1 MASTF
6 SATTSIGLLIL
17 RAAAGGLMLTHGWGK
32 LQMALKGEHAGF
44 PDPLGIG
51 ERMSLYGAV
60 TGEFF
65 APALIVLGLGTRIAA
80 IPAAFT
86 MVIAAFVIHKGDPL
100 DIREKAL
107 FYLAAFLAIMFTGP
121 GAFSLDAL
129 FFGRRKAKVVA
140 VKPAA

>member
-1 MASTF
+1 MPTPWTAST
-6 SATTSIGLLIL
+6 SLGLLIL
-17 RAAAGGLMLTHGWGK
+17 RAAAAGLMLTHGWGK
-32 LQMALKGEHAGF
+32 LQMALKGEHADF

-60 TGEFF
+60 TGEFV

-86 MVIAAFVIHKGDPL
+86 MAIAAFVVHRSDPL
-100 DIREKAL
+100 DVKEKAL
-107 FYLAAFLAIMFTGP
+107 FYFAAFLALVFTGP

-129 FFGRRKAKVVA
+129 LFARRKPKVVVA
-140 VKPAA
+140 KPAA